1 MPAYTTSIAIQTSTS
16 LVYAIET
23 TTFTR
28 RVTSTL
34 FQTSTQIISGDA
46 PNFDPQLTLTVAR
59 CSSADTQP
67 SPTVSAA
74 ALASPTL
81 PGTVSSCTHTPF
93 PLFLKRHTR
102 LGR

>member
-34 FQTSTQIISGDA
+34 FQTSTQIMSGDA
-46 PNFDPQLTLTVAR
+46 PNFDPQLTLTVAG
-59 CSSADTQP
+59 CKSADTQP

-74 ALASPTL
+74 ALASPTF
-81 PGTVSSCTHTPF
+81 PGTVSNCTQPPPPF
-93 PLFLKRHTR
+93 SLNGTH
-102 LGR
+102 G